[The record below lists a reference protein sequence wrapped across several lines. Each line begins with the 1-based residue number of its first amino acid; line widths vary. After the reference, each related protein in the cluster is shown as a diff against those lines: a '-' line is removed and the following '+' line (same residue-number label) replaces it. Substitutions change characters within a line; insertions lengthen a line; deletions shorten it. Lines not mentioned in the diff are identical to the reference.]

1 MAAAATDLTTLA
13 NLKAF
18 LSNPGT
24 NDDTLLQSL
33 LTNASL
39 FIENY
44 INRDIVSLTYNV
56 VIDGTGSRTMVLSD
70 YPVTAVTSVTIDGD
84 VIPPGSVTT
93 SGFYFNADKV
103 ILNGYYF
110 NKGYGNVAITYTAGY
125 ATVPY
130 DLQQACIG
138 LVQFWLNDRQRAG
151 EVSRTMGGQTITFSQ
166 KDMPPWVA
174 TILAQWKKVISF

>member
-70 YPVTAVTSVTIDGD
+70 YPVTCLLYTS
-84 VIPPGSVTT
+84 PSPR
-93 SGFYFNADKV
+93 
-103 ILNGYYF
+103 
-110 NKGYGNVAITYTAGY
+110 
-125 ATVPY
+125 
-130 DLQQACIG
+130 
-138 LVQFWLNDRQRAG
+138 DRTR
-151 EVSRTMGGQTITFSQ
+151 SR
-166 KDMPPWVA
+166 MPSSA
-174 TILAQWKKVISF
+174 